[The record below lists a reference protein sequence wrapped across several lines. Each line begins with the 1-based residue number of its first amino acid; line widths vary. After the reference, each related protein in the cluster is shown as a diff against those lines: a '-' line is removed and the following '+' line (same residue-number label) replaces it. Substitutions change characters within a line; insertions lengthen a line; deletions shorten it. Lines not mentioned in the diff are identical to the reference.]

1 LISNHYGVKRFSSVA
16 LEKFK
21 CFLPQMRLSLV
32 PFKRTIMKILKP
44 VFLTAILAGLLL
56 APFALSAA
64 DSTDSKPRPYLLKT
78 CIVSGDKLGG
88 DMGDPYVYIYKDK
101 KIKDDPGREI
111 KFCCKSCLKDFNKDP
126 KAYLKKIDAAEAKLA
141 KK

>member
-1 LISNHYGVKRFSSVA
+1 
-16 LEKFK
+16 
-21 CFLPQMRLSLV
+21 
-32 PFKRTIMKILKP
+32 MKILKP
-44 VFLTAILAGLLL
+44 ARLTAIFAGLVIAPLVLL
-56 APFALSAA
+56 AD
-64 DSTDSKPRPYLLKT
+64 DSTSNKPKPYTLKT

-101 KIKDDPGREI
+101 KIKDDPGHEI

-126 KAYLKKIDAAEAKLA
+126 KGYIKKIDEAEAKAA

>member
-1 LISNHYGVKRFSSVA
+1 
-16 LEKFK
+16 
-21 CFLPQMRLSLV
+21 
-32 PFKRTIMKILKP
+32 MKIFKP
-44 VFLTAILAGLLL
+44 IFLTAMVAGLLI

-64 DSTDSKPRPYLLKT
+64 DSTESKPRPYLLKT

-88 DMGDPYVYIYKDK
+88 DMGDPYVFIYKDK